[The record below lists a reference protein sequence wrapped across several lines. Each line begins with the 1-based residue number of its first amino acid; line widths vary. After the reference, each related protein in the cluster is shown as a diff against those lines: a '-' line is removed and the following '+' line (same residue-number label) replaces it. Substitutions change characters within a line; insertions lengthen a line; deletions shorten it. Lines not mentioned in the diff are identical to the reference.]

1 MGFYAKFDSHRL
13 KRCRKARL
21 SCLGLAKLPFGH
33 SVKESM
39 LQSSSTTRGKALLNY
54 AGLTYRDFSDP
65 QNKWNLRYT
74 S

>member
-1 MGFYAKFDSHRL
+1 MGFYAKSDSHRF

-21 SCLGLAKLPFGH
+21 SCLGLAKLPFGQ

-39 LQSSSTTRGKALLNY
+39 LQNSSIIRGKVPLNY
-54 AGLTYRDFSDP
+54 VGLTYRDFSDP